1 MKKKYEK
8 VDNLIIISWLFLFIV
23 LVIGWI
29 ILKEK
34 IYSYKKYSGVL
45 YTDEILEVIL
55 SKDDTKLLQRNKE
68 VYILNK
74 KYNIKVS
81 RVEEDILKRDGKKL
95 NQVFLDFSKD
105 LGTTGDVVEFT
116 VIKRRIKGINVF
128 KIIWEG
134 DNNS

>member
-23 LVIGWI
+23 LVVGWI

-34 IYSYKKYSGVL
+34 IYTYKKYAGVL
-45 YTDEILEVIL
+45 YTDEVLEVML
-55 SKDDTKLLQRNKE
+55 NKEDTKLLQRNKE

-74 KYNIKVS
+74 KYNIKVR
-81 RVEEDILKRDGKKL
+81 RVEEDILKREGKKF
-95 NQVFLDFSKD
+95 NQVFLEFSKD
-105 LGTTGDVVEFT
+105 LGTPGDVVEFT
-116 VIKRRIKGINVF
+116 VAERRIRGVNIF

-134 DNNS
+134 DDNS